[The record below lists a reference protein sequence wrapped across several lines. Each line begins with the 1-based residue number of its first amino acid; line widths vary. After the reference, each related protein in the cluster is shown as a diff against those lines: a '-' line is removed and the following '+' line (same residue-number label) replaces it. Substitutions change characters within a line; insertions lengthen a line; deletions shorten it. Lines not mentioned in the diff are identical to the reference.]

1 MNFFLFCV
9 YTNGQDSRY
18 HYLSIF
24 PPFSLSLSRRF
35 AGPLAKVLQ
44 LIDDSVQ
51 IEGEAKQAIV
61 ITRNVLRRI
70 CRAFQH
76 LNETGTMQGI
86 FKTDSMNRLV
96 TAATNLPEVAAV
108 VVNSFLKEDLHRFL
122 TENQLMSILGTFPA
136 TFCKGADIWN
146 YFDKSGG
153 AENFRNALCSM
164 NISAI
169 EEDFLRE
176 FNIFSMEN
184 TTSTVG
190 IMGNMLES
198 AGCIVDAGLVM
209 NWERLVIVDT
219 SPIMRTLGMIQSY
232 APMFSD
238 PW

>member
-1 MNFFLFCV
+1 
-9 YTNGQDSRY
+9 
-18 HYLSIF
+18 
-24 PPFSLSLSRRF
+24 
-35 AGPLAKVLQ
+35 
-44 LIDDSVQ
+44 
-51 IEGEAKQAIV
+51 
-61 ITRNVLRRI
+61 
-70 CRAFQH
+70 
-76 LNETGTMQGI
+76 MQGI

-169 EEDFLRE
+169 EEDFQRE

-184 TTSTVG
+184 STSTVG
-190 IMGNMLES
+190 VMKNMLES
-198 AGCIVDAGLVM
+198 AGCIIDAALVM
-209 NWERLVIVDT
+209 KWERLVDT

-232 APMFSD
+232 APMYSD